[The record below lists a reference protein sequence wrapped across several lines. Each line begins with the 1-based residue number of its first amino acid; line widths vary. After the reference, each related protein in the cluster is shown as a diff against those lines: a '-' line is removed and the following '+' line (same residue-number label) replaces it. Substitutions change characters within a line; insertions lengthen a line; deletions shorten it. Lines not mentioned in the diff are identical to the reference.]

1 MRLRGKLQ
9 RLTVVPDFSQD
20 YFALFGLRRAYRI
33 DAARLDQA
41 YHEMQGKVHPDRH
54 AHLPETERRLSM
66 QWATQVNEAYRTL
79 KKPLLRAH
87 YLLRLAGA
95 ETDHESNT
103 AMSPAFLMEQM
114 EWREAVAEARAA
126 GEHHELEKLMQRLE
140 KHGGEILAE
149 IERSLDAKKDFE
161 AAADAVRRLMFIEK
175 LEHEIQDALEALESQ
190 D

>member
-1 MRLRGKLQ
+1 M
-9 RLTVVPDFSQD
+9 VPDFSQD
-20 YFALFGLRRAYRI
+20 FFALFGLRRAYRI

-41 YHEMQGKVHPDRH
+41 YHELQGKVHPDRH
-54 AHLPETERRLSM
+54 AHLPDTDKRLSM

-103 AMSPAFLMEQM
+103 AMPAEFLMEQM
-114 EWREAVAEARAA
+114 EWREAVAEAREA

-140 KHGGEILAE
+140 KHAGAIRDE
-149 IERSLDAKKDFE
+149 IEASLDAKKDYA

-175 LEHEIQDALEALESQ
+175 LAHEIEDALEALESQ

>member
-1 MRLRGKLQ
+1 
-9 RLTVVPDFSQD
+9 VIPDFSQD
-20 YFALFGLRRAYRI
+20 FFALFGLRRAYRI
-33 DAARLDQA
+33 DAAKLDQA

-103 AMSPAFLMEQM
+103 AMSPAFLVEQM
-114 EWREAVAEARAA
+114 EWREAVAEARR
-126 GEHHELEKLMQRLE
+126 GSNHELEKADAAPE

-149 IERSLDAKKDFE
+149 VERSLDAKKDYE
-161 AAADAVRRLMFIEK
+161 MAADAVRRLMFIEK
-175 LEHEIQDALEALESQ
+175 LEHEIEDALEALEN
-190 D
+190 

>member
-1 MRLRGKLQ
+1 M
-9 RLTVVPDFSQD
+9 VPDFSQD
-20 YFALFGLRRAYRI
+20 YFALFGLPRAFRI
-33 DAARLDQA
+33 DTARLDQA
-41 YHEMQGKVHPDRH
+41 YHAMQGKVHPDRH

-79 KKPLLRAH
+79 KQPLARAH

-95 ETDHESNT
+95 ETGHESNT

-126 GEHHELEKLMQRLE
+126 GDHHELEKLMQRLE
-140 KHGGEILAE
+140 KQGAALRGEIETSIDRQRDYA
-149 IERSLDAKKDFE
+149 

-175 LEHEIQDALEALESQ
+175 LEHEIEDALEALEN
-190 D
+190 

>member
-20 YFALFGLRRAYRI
+20 FFALFGLRRAYRI
-33 DAARLDQA
+33 DASQLDQA
-41 YHEMQGKVHPDRH
+41 YHAMQGLVHPDRH

-95 ETDHESNT
+95 DTDHESNT
-103 AMSPAFLMEQM
+103 AMPPEFLMEQM
-114 EWREAVAEARAA
+114 EWREAVAEARSA
-126 GEHHELEKLMQRLE
+126 GDHHELEKLMQRLE
-140 KHGGEILAE
+140 KTASGILGE
-149 IERSLDAKKDFE
+149 IERDIDAKKDYA

-175 LEHEIQDALEALESQ
+175 LEHEIEDALEALEN
-190 D
+190 

>member
-1 MRLRGKLQ
+1 M
-9 RLTVVPDFSQD
+9 VPDFSQD
-20 YFALFGLRRAYRI
+20 FFALFGLPRAYRI

-41 YHEMQGKVHPDRH
+41 YHAMQGKVHPDRH

-79 KKPLLRAH
+79 KQPLARAH

-95 ETDHESNT
+95 ETGHESNT

-126 GEHHELEKLMQRLE
+126 GDHHELEKLMQRLE
-140 KHGGEILAE
+140 KQGAALRGEIETSIDRQRDYA
-149 IERSLDAKKDFE
+149 

-175 LEHEIQDALEALESQ
+175 LEHEIEDALEALEN
-190 D
+190 